1 MSTLKRQ
8 FDRWLDKRIPT
19 ANQYQLNHKNI
30 FIFPSKFGTLFL
42 GLCGLLFLL
51 GTNYQNNLMLLLCYF
66 LVSIFLVSLLASYI
80 NFAKIHLHMGK
91 TQEVF
96 LGDNLHFPMWL
107 NADQKTLPPNGLINF
122 KFKSDKIKNNEVKSI
137 PSNSIQIDGNNFTNP
152 VTLNLLCT
160 QRGKIDLSRVSVES
174 FYPLGLYRCWTHLS
188 FKSDIIVFPKPIPCD
203 VTLTAK
209 RQSEAEESSHTAQQ
223 SLGQDDFSHLKSY
236 QLGEP
241 LNHVAWK
248 QLAKGRG
255 MVSKQ
260 FASED
265 SQIGWLSLAHTSA
278 SAGLSRPEELENR
291 LGKLCYQVT
300 ELSRKNQTF
309 GLDLGETK
317 ITPNSG
323 ADHRLSCLSALA
335 TYGEH

>member
-1 MSTLKRQ
+1 MSIIQKQLNK
-8 FDRWLDKRIPT
+8 WLDKRIPT
-19 ANQYQLNHKNI
+19 ANQYQLNHKSI
-30 FIFPSKFGTLFL
+30 FIFPSKFGALFI

-80 NFAKIHLHMGK
+80 NFAKIHLQMGK
-91 TQEVF
+91 TSEVF
-96 LGDNLHFPMWL
+96 VGDNLHFPMWL
-107 NADQKTLPPNGLINF
+107 NADQKTLQPNGLINF
-122 KFKSDKIKNNEVKSI
+122 KFKSEKIKINIDKSLS
-137 PSNSIQIDGNNFTNP
+137 SNGNQIDGNNFTNP
-152 VTLNLLCT
+152 VTLNLLCPK
-160 QRGKIDLSRVSVES
+160 RGKVNLSRVSVEC

-188 FKSDIIVFPKPIPCD
+188 FPNNIIVFPKPIPCD
-203 VTLTAK
+203 ITL
-209 RQSEAEESSHTAQQ
+209 AEKSLNESGESGKTCQQ

-265 SQIGWLSLAHTSA
+265 SQIGWLSLKHTAA
-278 SAGLSRPEELENR
+278 SVGLSQAEMLESK

-300 ELSRKNQTF
+300 ELSRKNQVF
-309 GLDLGETK
+309 GLDLGKTK
-317 ITPNSG
+317 IAPSSG
-323 ADHRLSCLSALA
+323 MEHRQSCLTALA
-335 TYGEH
+335 TYGDD